1 MASDAA
7 IEMASDGIELWSGS
21 TVEEL
26 QNMIRAVYKYVL
38 GNPHVMESERLV
50 AAESQLADGSYTVR
64 DFVRAVGQSD
74 FYRSRNFSAVAP
86 YRSVELNFMH
96 FLGRS
101 PQSQAEI
108 SEHIERCIT
117 EGYAADID
125 SYIDSEEYLA
135 NFGENRVPFN
145 RGVRTEAGISQVTYN
160 RMFALDR
167 GPSQVSSAVKSSQ
180 LVGAVA
186 SNSTT
191 VIRPSKSTVLG
202 SGTEKKVKIV
212 ISGSNFDN
220 SNRMGTKEYIVS
232 ASKMTPQIQRIHRA
246 GSKIVSITQI

>member
-1 MASDAA
+1 MASG
-7 IEMASDGIELWSGS
+7 GIELWPDSS
-21 TVEEL
+21 LDEVQTV
-26 QNMIRAVYKYVL
+26 IRAVYKYVL

-50 AAESQLADGSYTVR
+50 AAESQLADGSMSVR
-64 DFVRAVGQSD
+64 SFVRAVGKSD
-74 FYRSRNFSAVAP
+74 FYRSRNFDKVAP

-108 SEHIERCIT
+108 SEHIVRCVN
-117 EGYAADID
+117 EGYDADID

-135 NFGENRVPFN
+135 NFGENVVPFN
-145 RGVRTEAGISQVTYN
+145 RGIRTEAGISQVTYN
-160 RMFALDR
+160 RMFAVDR

-191 VIRPSKSTVLG
+191 VIKPSKATVTG

-220 SNRMGTKEYIVS
+220 NNRMGTKEYIVP
-232 ASKMTPQIQRIHRA
+232 ASKMSPQIQRIHRA
-246 GSKIVSITQI
+246 GSKIVSITEVA